1 MQAKKENNKVK
12 EVFILSM
19 LFIFFG
25 SKLLNSF
32 INLFAIPFKSFE
44 GYSIVILGSLLF
56 AVGVI
61 LLVNCIKKKLKRN
74 D

>member
-1 MQAKKENNKVK
+1 MQAKKQNKEAK
-12 EVFILSM
+12 EILILSM

-32 INLFAIPFKSFE
+32 INMFTIPFKSLE
-44 GYSIVILGSLLF
+44 GCLIVTFGSLF
-56 AVGVI
+56 FSVGVI
-61 LLVNCIKKKLKRN
+61 LLVNCIKKKSKKN

>member
-1 MQAKKENNKVK
+1 MQAKKENKKLKDVL
-12 EVFILSM
+12 ILSL

-32 INLFAIPFKSFE
+32 INMLTIPFKSFQ
-44 GYSIVILGSLLF
+44 GYSIVFFGSLFF

-61 LLVNCIKKKLKRN
+61 LLVNCIKKKLKKN